1 MLKVESLPQRVRFS
15 LRDKEIFPNTILSP
29 MDGVTDAPFRRLCR
43 VLSGDR
49 MGLLVSEF
57 VPTDG
62 DAVFNPDGHKQL
74 RFFPEERPFGVQ
86 IFGRFPDRMST
97 AACKIAET
105 FRPEFIEVNA
115 GCPAPK
121 VAGKGSGSGLLR
133 DLPRLQEILHE
144 VKKAL
149 EATAPEIPLTLKC
162 RIGWDDESIN
172 VMETLKIAE
181 GEGVEMLTV
190 HGRTRLQGYN
200 GLANWD
206 WIGKVAAAAKIPV
219 IGNGDV
225 NSVECARERIN
236 TYGVS
241 GVSIG
246 RGAMHNPWIFGQI
259 ADAWEGREKHVI
271 TAQEALDVFPLYY
284 KFKIED
290 GATEMNAMGRMK
302 QLAARLCKGFCL
314 DDKCVDRASR
324 PSLLGHDRDQHLGQE
339 RSDCPKTKD
348 ERCRSRNG
356 VRDDNEEGTLV
367 QVRDDN
373 EVAMSVRQA
382 LLTSQSAAEML
393 DQVEKLKEGIAREMV
408 FEPERLVNL
417 NGAKETELKFGD
429 QFKGR

>member
-1 MLKVESLPQRVRFS
+1 MEV
-15 LRDKEIFPNTILSP
+15 FPNTILSP

-43 VLSGDR
+43 VLSGNR

-62 DAVFNPDGHKQL
+62 DAVFCLDGHKQL
-74 RFFPEERPFGVQ
+74 KFFPEERPFGVQ
-86 IFGRFPDRMST
+86 IFGRFPDRM
-97 AACKIAET
+97 AAAAKKIAENLH
-105 FRPEFIEVNA
+105 PEFIEVNA

-133 DLPRLQEILHE
+133 DLPRLQEILHD
-144 VKKAL
+144 VRAAL
-149 EATAPEIPLTLKC
+149 DSSSVDIPLTLKC

-200 GLANWD
+200 GLANWE

-225 NSVECARERIN
+225 NSVETARERLE
-236 TYGVS
+236 TYGVA

-259 ADAWEGREKHVI
+259 ADAWEGKPAHEI
-271 TAQEALDVFPLYY
+271 TAEEALDVFPLYY
-284 KFKIED
+284 KFKLED
-290 GATEMNAMGRMK
+290 GSTELGALGRLK
-302 QLAARLCKGFCL
+302 QLGARLCKGF
-314 DDKCVDRASR
+314 DDPELQVRQT
-324 PSLLGHDRDQHLGQE
+324 LLTAQTPDDFFE
-339 RSDCPKTKD
+339 RLEVLK
-348 ERCRSRNG
+348 NG
-356 VRDDNEEGTLV
+356 VAKTMRYDPN
-367 QVRDDN
+367 
-373 EVAMSVRQA
+373 
-382 LLTSQSAAEML
+382 
-393 DQVEKLKEGIAREMV
+393 
-408 FEPERLVNL
+408 RLVNL

-429 QFKGR
+429 QFAGR

>member
-1 MLKVESLPQRVRFS
+1 
-15 LRDKEIFPNTILSP
+15 
-29 MDGVTDAPFRRLCR
+29 
-43 VLSGDR
+43 
-49 MGLLVSEF
+49 
-57 VPTDG
+57 
-62 DAVFNPDGHKQL
+62 
-74 RFFPEERPFGVQ
+74 
-86 IFGRFPDRMST
+86 
-97 AACKIAET
+97 
-105 FRPEFIEVNA
+105 
-115 GCPAPK
+115 
-121 VAGKGSGSGLLR
+121 
-133 DLPRLQEILHE
+133 LQEILHE
-144 VKKAL
+144 VKKTLDAK
-149 EATAPEIPLTLKC
+149 TPEIPLTLKC

-225 NSVECARERIN
+225 NSVDCARERVN

-302 QLAARLCKGFCL
+302 QLAARLCKGFVL
-314 DDKCVDRASR
+314 
-324 PSLLGHDRDQHLGQE
+324 QE
-339 RSDCPKTKD
+339 EIAQS
-348 ERCRSRNG
+348 RSRNG
-356 VRDDNEEGTLV
+356 GRDDSEMS
-367 QVRDDN
+367 
-373 EVAMSVRQA
+373 VAMSVRQA

-393 DQVEKLKEGIAREMV
+393 DHVQKLKEGIAREMV
-408 FEPERLVNL
+408 FEPECLVNL

>member
-1 MLKVESLPQRVRFS
+1 MLKIDNLPKKVRFN
-15 LRDKEIFPNTILSP
+15 LRNKEIFPNTILSP

-86 IFGRFPDRMST
+86 IFGRFPDLMAY
-97 AACKIAET
+97 AAGKIAE
-105 FRPEFIEVNA
+105 RYHPEFIEVNA

-133 DLPRLQEILHE
+133 DLPRLQEILHD
-144 VKKAL
+144 VKAVLDAK
-149 EATAPEIPLTLKC
+149 TPEIPLTLKC
-162 RIGWDDESIN
+162 RIGWDDDSIN

-314 DDKCVDRASR
+314 E
-324 PSLLGHDRDQHLGQE
+324 E
-339 RSDCPKTKD
+339 RRETRD
-348 ERCRSRNG
+348 ERENRSVILNG
-356 VRDDNEEGTLV
+356 VKDPVRFDGVQESDN
-367 QVRDDN
+367 
-373 EVAMSVRQA
+373 VAMSVRQA
-382 LLTSQSAAEML
+382 LLTCQSAAEML
-393 DQVEKLKEGIAREMV
+393 DQVEKLKDGIAREMV

>member
-1 MLKVESLPQRVRFS
+1 MLKIDNLPKKVRFN
-15 LRDKEIFPNTILSP
+15 LRNKEIFPNTILSP

-62 DAVFNPDGHKQL
+62 DVVFNPDGHKQL
-74 RFFPEERPFGVQ
+74 KFFPEERPFGVQ
-86 IFGRFPDRMST
+86 IFGRFPDRM
-97 AACKIAET
+97 AAAAGKIAE
-105 FRPEFIEVNA
+105 RYHPEFIEVNA

-133 DLPRLQEILHE
+133 DLPRLQEILHD
-144 VKKAL
+144 VKAVL
-149 EATAPEIPLTLKC
+149 DARTPEIPLTLKC

-225 NSVECARERIN
+225 NSVECARERID

-314 DDKCVDRASR
+314 EEGRFPLGGGND
-324 PSLLGHDRDQHLGQE
+324 SLE
-339 RSDCPKTKD
+339 
-348 ERCRSRNG
+348 N
-356 VRDDNEEGTLV
+356 VRDDNAGGAIPSE
-367 QVRDDN
+367 DN
-373 EVAMSVRQA
+373 VAMSVRQA
-382 LLTSQSAAEML
+382 LLTCQSAAEML
-393 DQVEKLKEGIAREMV
+393 ECVEKLKDGIAREMV

>member
-1 MLKVESLPQRVRFS
+1 MLKIDNLPRRVRFR

-74 RFFPEERPFGVQ
+74 KFFPEERPFGVQ
-86 IFGRFPDRMST
+86 IFGRFPDRM
-97 AACKIAET
+97 AAAAGKIAE
-105 FRPEFIEVNA
+105 RYHPEFIEVNA

-133 DLPRLQEILHE
+133 DLPRLQEILHD
-144 VKKAL
+144 VKAVL
-149 EATAPEIPLTLKC
+149 DARTPEIPLTLKC

-206 WIGKVAAAAKIPV
+206 WIGKVAAVAKIPV

-225 NSVECARERIN
+225 NSVECACERIN

-246 RGAMHNPWIFGQI
+246 RGAMHNPWLFGQI

-302 QLAARLCKGFCL
+302 QLAARLCKGF
-314 DDKCVDRASR
+314 V
-324 PSLLGHDRDQHLGQE
+324 LGESGNCSVIL
-339 RSDCPKTKD
+339 
-348 ERCRSRNG
+348 NG
-356 VRDDNEEGTLV
+356 VIYDTRDFSPLV
-367 QVRDDN
+367 ELGSKELDPVHLDRIQESEN
-373 EVAMSVRQA
+373 VAMSVRQA
-382 LLTSQSAAEML
+382 LLTCQSATEML
-393 DQVEKLKEGIAREMV
+393 DRVQELKEGVAREMV

>member
-1 MLKVESLPQRVRFS
+1 MLKIDNLPKKVRFC

-74 RFFPEERPFGVQ
+74 KFFPEERPFGIQ
-86 IFGRFPDRMST
+86 IFGRFPDRMAY
-97 AACKIAET
+97 AAGKIAET
-105 FRPEFIEVNA
+105 FHPEFIEVNA

-144 VKKAL
+144 VKKTL
-149 EATAPEIPLTLKC
+149 DTKTPEIPLTLKC

-206 WIGKVAAAAKIPV
+206 WIGKVAAVAKIPV

-246 RGAMHNPWIFGQI
+246 RGAMHNPWIFGAI

-271 TAQEALDVFPLYY
+271 SAQEALDVFPLYY

-314 DDKCVDRASR
+314 YEKYCHPGADIEQRSHLSPLAPAFEPGDRI
-324 PSLLGHDRDQHLGQE
+324 H
-339 RSDCPKTKD
+339 
-348 ERCRSRNG
+348 
-356 VRDDNEEGTLV
+356 EGN
-367 QVRDDN
+367 D
-373 EVAMSVRQA
+373 VAMSVRQA
-382 LLTSQSAAEML
+382 LLTCQSAAEML
-393 DQVEKLKEGIAREMV
+393 DQVEKLKEGVAKDLV

>member
-1 MLKVESLPQRVRFS
+1 MLKIDNLPKKVRFC

-74 RFFPEERPFGVQ
+74 RFFPEERPFGIQ
-86 IFGRFPDRMST
+86 IFGRFPDRMAY
-97 AACKIAET
+97 AAGKIAET
-105 FRPEFIEVNA
+105 FHPEFIEVNA

-144 VKKAL
+144 VKKTLDAK
-149 EATAPEIPLTLKC
+149 TPEIPLTLKC

-225 NSVECARERIN
+225 NSVENARERIN

-246 RGAMHNPWIFGQI
+246 RGAMHNPWIFGAI

-302 QLAARLCKGFCL
+302 QLAARLCKGFCFGEGRAPL
-314 DDKCVDRASR
+314 VPVKRGQVGGNDNQGECHPGADIEQRSHLSPLAPAFEPGDRIHK
-324 PSLLGHDRDQHLGQE
+324 G
-339 RSDCPKTKD
+339 
-348 ERCRSRNG
+348 
-356 VRDDNEEGTLV
+356 NEL
-367 QVRDDN
+367 
-373 EVAMSVRQA
+373 AMSVRQA
-382 LLTSQSAAEML
+382 LLTCQSASEML
-393 DQVEKLKEGIAREMV
+393 DQVEKLKDGIAKDMV
-408 FEPERLVNL
+408 FEPECLVNL

>member
-1 MLKVESLPQRVRFS
+1 MLKIDNLPRNVRFS

-74 RFFPEERPFGVQ
+74 KFFPEERPFGIQ
-86 IFGRFPDRMST
+86 IFGRFPDRMAY
-97 AACKIAET
+97 AAGRIAE
-105 FRPEFIEVNA
+105 RYHPEFIEVNA

-144 VKKAL
+144 VKKTL
-149 EATAPEIPLTLKC
+149 EAKTPEIPLTLKC

-172 VMETLKIAE
+172 VMETLRIAE

-271 TAQEALDVFPLYY
+271 TAEEALDVFPLYY

-302 QLAARLCKGFCL
+302 QLAARLCKGFVL
-314 DDKCVDRASR
+314 RNSEFGIR
-324 PSLLGHDRDQHLGQE
+324 SSELEINGTSLQVQEDGQE
-339 RSDCPKTKD
+339 DI
-348 ERCRSRNG
+348 
-356 VRDDNEEGTLV
+356 
-367 QVRDDN
+367 
-373 EVAMSVRQA
+373 AMSVRQA
-382 LLTSQSAAEML
+382 LLTCQSAAEML
-393 DQVEKLKEGIAREMV
+393 DQVQKLKEGLAREMV

>member
-1 MLKVESLPQRVRFS
+1 
-15 LRDKEIFPNTILSP
+15 

-314 DDKCVDRASR
+314 DRDR
-324 PSLLGHDRDQHLGQE
+324 
-339 RSDCPKTKD
+339 
-348 ERCRSRNG
+348 RSRDPSASLRTG
-356 VRDDNEEGTLV
+356 S
-367 QVRDDN
+367 VRDDN

>member
-1 MLKVESLPQRVRFS
+1 MLKDVESLKKAENTALVPSRTKFR
-15 LRDKEIFPNTILSP
+15 LRGLEVFPNTVLSP

-43 VLSGDR
+43 VLSGNR

-62 DAVFNPDGHKQL
+62 DAVFNLEGHRQL
-74 RFFPEERPFGVQ
+74 KFFPEERPFGVQ
-86 IFGRFPDRMST
+86 IFGRFPDKM
-97 AACKIAET
+97 AAAAVKIAEAL
-105 FRPEFIEVNA
+105 RPDYIEVNA

-144 VKKAL
+144 VRAAL
-149 EATAPEIPLTLKC
+149 DGCGVEMPLTLKC
-162 RIGWDDESIN
+162 RIGWDSESIN
-172 VMETLKIAE
+172 VMETLAIAE

-200 GLANWD
+200 GLADWD

-225 NSVECARERIN
+225 NSVERAFDCIQR
-236 TYGVS
+236 YGVS

-259 ADAWEGREKHVI
+259 ADAWEGKPAHGI
-271 TAQEALDVFPLYY
+271 TAVEALDVFPLYY
-284 KFKIED
+284 RFKMED
-290 GATEMNAMGRMK
+290 GSTEMGALGRLK

-314 DDKCVDRASR
+314 NEDGAASPECHPGAEGDRIQVLNGADD
-324 PSLLGHDRDQHLGQE
+324 
-339 RSDCPKTKD
+339 
-348 ERCRSRNG
+348 
-356 VRDDNEEGTLV
+356 
-367 QVRDDN
+367 
-373 EVAMSVRQA
+373 VAMRVRQA
-382 LLTSQSAAEML
+382 LLTAQEPAEFFDRL
-393 DQVEKLKEGIAREMV
+393 QALREGEARDMRYD
-408 FEPERLVNL
+408 PSRLVNL

>member
-1 MLKVESLPQRVRFS
+1 MLKIDNLPKKVRFN
-15 LRDKEIFPNTILSP
+15 LRNKEIFPNTILSP

-62 DAVFNPDGHKQL
+62 DVVFNPDGHKQL
-74 RFFPEERPFGVQ
+74 KFFPEERPFGVQ
-86 IFGRFPDRMST
+86 IFGRFPDRM
-97 AACKIAET
+97 AAAAGKIAE
-105 FRPEFIEVNA
+105 RYHPEFIEVNA

-133 DLPRLQEILHE
+133 DLPRLQEILHD
-144 VKKAL
+144 VKAVLDAK
-149 EATAPEIPLTLKC
+149 TPEIPLTLKC
-162 RIGWDDESIN
+162 RIGWDDDSIN

-225 NSVECARERIN
+225 NSVECARERID

-314 DDKCVDRASR
+314 EEGRFPLGGGND
-324 PSLLGHDRDQHLGQE
+324 SLE
-339 RSDCPKTKD
+339 
-348 ERCRSRNG
+348 N
-356 VRDDNEEGTLV
+356 VRDDNAGGAIPSE
-367 QVRDDN
+367 DN
-373 EVAMSVRQA
+373 VAMSVRQA
-382 LLTSQSAAEML
+382 LLTCQSAAEML
-393 DQVEKLKEGIAREMV
+393 ECVEKLKDGIAREMV

>member
-1 MLKVESLPQRVRFS
+1 MWKNVEKMKMEKIPARKQFK
-15 LRDKEIFPNTILSP
+15 LRNLDVFPNTILSP

-43 VLSGDR
+43 VLSGNR

-62 DAVFNPDGHKQL
+62 DVVFNPEGHKQL

-86 IFGRFPDRMST
+86 IFGRFPDRMAD
-97 AACKIAET
+97 AAKKIAEKY
-105 FRPEFIEVNA
+105 RPEYIEVNA

-144 VKKAL
+144 VRKTL
-149 EATAPEIPLTLKC
+149 DTCGVDLPLTLKC
-162 RIGWDDESIN
+162 RIGWDSDSIN
-172 VMETLKIAE
+172 VMETLAIAE

-200 GLANWD
+200 GLADWE
-206 WIGKVAAAAKIPV
+206 WIGKAAAAAKIPV

-225 NSVECARERIN
+225 NSVDVARERIDN
-236 TYGVS
+236 YGVA
-241 GVSIG
+241 GVAIG

-259 ADAWEGREKHVI
+259 ADAWEGNPAHVI
-271 TAQEALDVFPLYY
+271 TAAEALDVFKLYY
-284 KFKIED
+284 GFKIED
-290 GATEMNAMGRMK
+290 GSTDKGAEGRLK

-314 DDKCVDRASR
+314 DAEKDGVASNME
-324 PSLLGHDRDQHLGQE
+324 GA
-339 RSDCPKTKD
+339 
-348 ERCRSRNG
+348 
-356 VRDDNEEGTLV
+356 DDVAV
-367 QVRDDN
+367 QVRQ
-373 EVAMSVRQA
+373 S
-382 LLTSQSAAEML
+382 LLSSSCAAELL
-393 DQVEKLKEGIAREMV
+393 DRAQSLKEGLAKDLV
-408 FEPERLVNL
+408 FDPSRLVNL

>member
-1 MLKVESLPQRVRFS
+1 MKIKYFFGALVAENLWIIVVNMLKNVESLKNAEKPARISFR
-15 LRDKEIFPNTILSP
+15 LRGLEVFPNTILSP

-43 VLSGDR
+43 VLSGNR

-62 DAVFNPDGHKQL
+62 DAVFNLDGHKQL

-86 IFGRFPDRMST
+86 IFGRFPDKM
-97 AACKIAET
+97 AAAAKKIAVELK
-105 FRPEFIEVNA
+105 PDFIEVNA

-144 VKKAL
+144 VR
-149 EATAPEIPLTLKC
+149 ATLDTCGIDMPLTLKC
-162 RIGWDDESIN
+162 RIGWDSESIN
-172 VMETLKIAE
+172 VMETLRIAE

-200 GLANWD
+200 GLADWD

-225 NSVECARERIN
+225 NSVEVARERIDS
-236 TYGVS
+236 YGVS

-259 ADAWEGREKHVI
+259 ADAWEGKPAHVI
-271 TAQEALDVFPLYY
+271 TAVEALDVFPLYY
-284 KFKIED
+284 KFKLED
-290 GATEMNAMGRMK
+290 GSTEMGALGRLK
-302 QLAARLCKGFCL
+302 QLAARLCKGFCAM
-314 DDKCVDRASR
+314 DSRAS
-324 PSLLGHDRDQHLGQE
+324 
-339 RSDCPKTKD
+339 SD
-348 ERCRSRNG
+348 G
-356 VRDDNEEGTLV
+356 ADD
-367 QVRDDN
+367 
-373 EVAMSVRQA
+373 VAMRVRQM
-382 LLTSQSAAEML
+382 LLTAQEPAEFFDRL
-393 DQVEKLKEGIAREMV
+393 QALREGDARDMRYD
-408 FEPERLVNL
+408 PSRLVNL

-429 QFKGR
+429 QFAGR

>member
-1 MLKVESLPQRVRFS
+1 MLKVDSLPQRVRFS
-15 LRDKEIFPNTILSP
+15 LRDKDIFPNTILSP

-74 RFFPEERPFGVQ
+74 KFFPEERPFGIQ
-86 IFGRFPDRMST
+86 IFGRFPDRM
-97 AACKIAET
+97 AAAAAKIAE
-105 FRPEFIEVNA
+105 RYHPEFIEVNA

-133 DLPRLQEILHE
+133 DLPRLQEILHD
-144 VKKAL
+144 VKAVLDEK
-149 EATAPEIPLTLKC
+149 TPEIPLTLKC

-314 DDKCVDRASR
+314 EEGRFPLGGGND
-324 PSLLGHDRDQHLGQE
+324 SLE
-339 RSDCPKTKD
+339 
-348 ERCRSRNG
+348 N
-356 VRDDNEEGTLV
+356 VRDDNAGGAIPSE
-367 QVRDDN
+367 N
-373 EVAMSVRQA
+373 NVAMSVRQA
-382 LLTSQSAAEML
+382 LLTCQSASEML
-393 DQVEKLKEGIAREMV
+393 DRVQELKEGIAREMV